1 MAYSQDNI
9 RSPHQ
14 KSFSI
19 GRLAASFGP
28 AWVISAVA
36 AGPGTT
42 LSVAKAGGAYGY
54 DFLWVVVLSVV
65 LAFVCQY
72 MAAKTALIGEKGI
85 VSIVEEKWGGIPAW
99 VVALDALIVIW
110 LCNVVLLKI
119 LVAVTGFVT
128 GVDTPWWGILFAAV
142 FYGLVAHGGYK
153 AIEIL
158 CKIIV
163 SLLVVCFIGTLFI
176 ARPDLGSALA
186 GLVPD
191 LTHFGR
197 SEVLMM
203 TAIMG
208 GSIHV
213 TILSMQ
219 TYTVHEK
226 GWKTADLKFALTDTA
241 ISLLGAFGIYCTAIY
256 LTGACVLNPA
266 GISVNTLFE
275 MADAIAPLLGGY
287 AHGFFC
293 LGIWCAVFSTIMPT
307 FIAAAYV
314 VGDKMKWDMQP
325 QSPKYRLTV
334 LLGCLIAL
342 PGAFLSGRPVNLLLI
357 MLALSFMGTPLFV
370 AIFLKLLNDRTF
382 AGDHKNGWLLNAGG
396 GAALL
401 VTLFLGI
408 KWIWQL

>member
-1 MAYSQDNI
+1 MTYLQNKIERAD
-9 RSPHQ
+9 Q
-14 KSFSI
+14 KSVAF
-19 GRLAASFGP
+19 GKLFASFGP

-42 LSVAKAGGAYGY
+42 LSVAKAGGTYGY
-54 DFLWVVVLSVV
+54 GFLWVVILSVV

-72 MAAKTALIGEKGI
+72 MAAKTALIGGRGI
-85 VSIVEEKWGGIPAW
+85 VSIVEEKWGRLPAW
-99 VVALDALIVIW
+99 FVALDALAVIW

-128 GVDTPWWGILFAAV
+128 GVNTPWWGVVFVAL

-153 AIEIL
+153 TVEML

-163 SLLVVCFIGTLFI
+163 SMLVACFIGTLFI
-176 ARPDLGSALA
+176 ARPDWGQALA
-186 GLVPD
+186 GLIPD

-197 SEVLMM
+197 AEVLMM

-226 GWKTADLKFALTDTA
+226 GWCAKDLKSARTDTA
-241 ISLLGAFGIYCTAIY
+241 VSLLGAFGIYCTAIY
-256 LTGACVLNPA
+256 LTGACVLHPA
-266 GISVNTLFE
+266 GIKVNTLFE
-275 MADAIAPLLGGY
+275 MADAITPLLGSY

-293 LGIWCAVFSTIMPT
+293 LGIWCAVFSTVMPT

-314 VGDKMKWDMQP
+314 LGDKMKWDMHP
-325 QSPKYRLTV
+325 KSPGYKLVV
-334 LLGCLIAL
+334 LAGCLIAL
-342 PGAFLSGRPVNLLLI
+342 PGAFLTGRPVNLLLI

-370 AIFLKLLNDRTF
+370 GIFLWLLNDRAW
-382 AGDHKNGWLLNAGG
+382 AGANKNGWLLNTGG
-396 GAALL
+396 AAALL

-408 KWIWQL
+408 KWVLQF